1 MEEETALLC
10 DRKTL
15 KDKINCALIN
25 HFSGRGREG
34 RVFGLNSARR
44 STRKR
49 GSDSGVK
56 LSVRVLRSSSTL
68 SPEGMAPKRIPLFT
82 KIKRDC
88 ARSYEGKNMNH
99 VSFGAGAPRMF
110 RRGEAAPGR
119 AFGDGYKFKLQ
130 HHTRSG
136 NFQSR
141 GLVHTHTYTGRR
153 ARTHAREHI
162 TVQAHKALAVFRILW
177 SISHL

>member
-1 MEEETALLC
+1 M
-10 DRKTL
+10 
-15 KDKINCALIN
+15 
-25 HFSGRGREG
+25 
-34 RVFGLNSARR
+34 FGLNSPRR

-49 GSDSGVK
+49 GSDSEVK
-56 LSVRVLRSSSTL
+56 LSLRVLRSSSTL
-68 SPEGMAPKRIPLFT
+68 SPEGTAPKRTPLFT

-110 RRGEAAPGR
+110 RRGDAAPGR

-141 GLVHTHTYTGRR
+141 GRVHAHTYTGRR
-153 ARTHAREHI
+153 ARAHTHTR
-162 TVQAHKALAVFRILW
+162 TGAHNCSGSQGSV
-177 SISHL
+177 